1 MDFQQMYIKDK
12 RLLKKVAFSL
22 KQIREK
28 KGLTQSDVYNEI
40 NIHVARI
47 ELGERDVK
55 LSTLSSLLAFYK
67 IKISDFFK
75 MIEG

>member
-1 MDFQQMYIKDK
+1 MYLKDK
-12 RLLKKVAFSL
+12 RLLKKVAFTL

-28 KGLTQSDVYNEI
+28 KGLTQNDVYDET

-67 IKISDFFK
+67 IKLSDFFK
-75 MIEG
+75 AVDG